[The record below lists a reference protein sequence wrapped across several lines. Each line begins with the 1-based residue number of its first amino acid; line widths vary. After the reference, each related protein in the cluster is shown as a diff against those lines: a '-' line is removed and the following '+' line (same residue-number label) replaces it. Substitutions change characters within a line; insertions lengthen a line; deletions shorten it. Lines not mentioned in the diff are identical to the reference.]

1 MNPNKTTERRDVK
14 MRNMTKFAVMTVIA
28 GSLIC
33 AKPALAAKDVP
44 GEPAKVQV
52 VNSVVTKQM
61 DAEETVWSYRIN
73 NGILEKRLWSVTNLR
88 WLTDWMPA

>member
-1 MNPNKTTERRDVK
+1 MK
-14 MRNMTKFAVMTVIA
+14 MRNMTKLAVTAVIA
-28 GSLIC
+28 SSLIC
-33 AKPALAAKDVP
+33 ARPALAAKDVP
-44 GEPAKVQV
+44 GEPARIQA

-73 NGILEKRLWSVTNLR
+73 NGTLEKRLWSVTNLR